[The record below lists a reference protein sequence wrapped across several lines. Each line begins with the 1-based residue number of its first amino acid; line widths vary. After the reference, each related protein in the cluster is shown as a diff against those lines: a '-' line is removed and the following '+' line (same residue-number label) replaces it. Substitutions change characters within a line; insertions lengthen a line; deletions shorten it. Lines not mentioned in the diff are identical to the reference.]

1 MRQSTDQFMDKLLEE
16 NVGKSS
22 NVAASAAEKIGQKM
36 EKAVKELTQKYED
49 KEPDTVSEPD
59 EPEQANET
67 NEPEQADETN
77 EPEEN
82 NED

>member
-1 MRQSTDQFMDKLLEE
+1 MRQSSDQFMEKLLEE

-22 NVAASAAEKIGQKM
+22 NTAASAAEKIGQKM

-49 KEPDTVSEPD
+49 KEPDAASEPD
-59 EPEQANET
+59 EPDEPDQAE
-67 NEPEQADETN
+67 ETN

>member
-1 MRQSTDQFMDKLLEE
+1 MRQSTDKFMEKLLEE
-16 NVGKSS
+16 NTGTSS

-49 KEPDTVSEPD
+49 KEPEAGSEPEEPD
-59 EPEQANET
+59 ETA
-67 NEPEQADETN
+67 QADETN

-82 NED
+82 NEE